1 MGRKIIV
8 LFNLIHIALVFL
20 ARVMM
25 AAMVLIIFANV
36 VLRYGFNSGLMW
48 SEEVA
53 LLLAVWFGFISLALG
68 IKQNLHINLTLISE
82 HRMSDRTNRILD
94 ILRGI
99 VYLAIGLAMLVF
111 GWKLSKMTMGSI
123 MPATLWPAGILY
135 AVLPLSGFVVIYEA
149 AADLAGFDTRD
160 EAVDKY
166 LSGEGTLRD
175 ALGGPDA

>member
-1 MGRKIIV
+1 MARRIV
-8 LFNLIHIALVFL
+8 AFFNLLHIALLTL
-20 ARVMM
+20 AKFMM
-25 AAMVLIIFANV
+25 VAMVLVVFVNV

-68 IKQNLHINLTLISE
+68 VKQNLHINLTLISE
-82 HRMSDRTNRILD
+82 HRMSDRANRVLD

-149 AADLAGFDTRD
+149 AADLAGIDTRD
-160 EAVDKY
+160 AAVDKY

-175 ALGGPDA
+175 ATGGPDA